1 MEFFDKLI
9 EQLGNRFLA
18 KRSGQDEQ
26 DPVKY
31 PQVKGRQVS
40 ARLAES

>member
-1 MEFFDKLI
+1 ML
-9 EQLGNRFLA
+9 EQLRNRFLA
-18 KRSGQDEQ
+18 KRGGQDEQ

-31 PQVKGRQVS
+31 IQVKGRQVT